1 MPDGVAEIHPDDA
14 TLLAELRGGNGVA
27 AARVM
32 QRHNRRLWRIARG
45 ILGDDGEAEEAVQDT
60 WLRAFA
66 GAHAYRGDASLGT
79 WLARIVINEA
89 LRRADRR
96 RPTVELDPIA
106 DLLPV
111 DHPGSATMAPSAG
124 PEHAAAH
131 AEIRRMV
138 EQQVDTLPP
147 PFRVVFMM
155 RVMEQMSIE
164 ETATALAI
172 PTATVK
178 TRLHRANE
186 QLRTA
191 LGGTFAAILEDSF
204 PFGGKHCA
212 RLTDA
217 VLARLPRDGPTAP
230 RRD

>member
-1 MPDGVAEIHPDDA
+1 MPDGVAEIHPDDG

-106 DLLPV
+106 DLRWTILVRP
-111 DHPGSATMAPSAG
+111 PWRRRQGPSMQPLTPKSAAWWNSKSILC
-124 PEHAAAH
+124 H
-131 AEIRRMV
+131 RRSV
-138 EQQVDTLPP
+138 WC
-147 PFRVVFMM
+147 
-155 RVMEQMSIE
+155 S
-164 ETATALAI
+164 
-172 PTATVK
+172 
-178 TRLHRANE
+178 
-186 QLRTA
+186 
-191 LGGTFAAILEDSF
+191 
-204 PFGGKHCA
+204 
-212 RLTDA
+212 
-217 VLARLPRDGPTAP
+217 
-230 RRD
+230 